1 MLHIYR
7 FVDTMPAMQRYDSSD
22 FATCQAYHSATIR
35 AEIGYASIITLSPS
49 LKRLYYNQIA
59 IESFYGVNEAYAKYG
74 PAMLN
79 MVWYVVT
86 VMNRACS
93 C

>member
-1 MLHIYR
+1 
-7 FVDTMPAMQRYDSSD
+7 MPAMQRHDSSD
-22 FATCQAYHSATIR
+22 FVACQAYHSATRR

-49 LKRLYYNQIA
+49 FKRPYYKQIA
-59 IESFYGVNEAYAKYG
+59 IESPYGVNEAYAKYR

-86 VMNRACS
+86 VMNRAYL
-93 C
+93 